1 MKNTNVW
8 NGCKGSLRGSY
19 FKVVGT
25 KGSVGC
31 WCVDDAVA
39 NQNKTLVLSKLL
51 GSSLMCMCEWIC

>member
-31 WCVDDAVA
+31 WCVDDGVG